1 MGGPYIKH
9 SIHKIGFYVSLEW
22 MSVDLSTGI
31 ELRNNV
37 EGKKKQDAEDVLQHN
52 TYVCKMDA
60 LNYPKG

>member
-1 MGGPYIKH
+1 
-9 SIHKIGFYVSLEW
+9 

-31 ELRNNV
+31 ELRNNI